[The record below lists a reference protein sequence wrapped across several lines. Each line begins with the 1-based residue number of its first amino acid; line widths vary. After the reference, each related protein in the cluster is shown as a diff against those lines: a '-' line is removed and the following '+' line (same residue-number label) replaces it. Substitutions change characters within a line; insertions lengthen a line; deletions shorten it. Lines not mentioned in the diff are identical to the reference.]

1 MTISTRLFS
10 QQMLDQFKLIEGRLQ
25 GLQTQIATG
34 SRIPQSSEQPMDA
47 VTLSARRE
55 LENNIN
61 QYQKNLRKV
70 NDRLGL
76 VDTTLEECVNLA
88 IRLKELYIASNTS
101 TTAQNER
108 LAAREEVLRI
118 KETLLSMANTTD
130 SAGDALFGGFSTE
143 QAPFREQLDGSIKY
157 FGDGGEH
164 TLSVSETIKLPTS
177 LNGANVFMEIDVQGK
192 NKSVFELLNSLANA
206 LLTSESFSQV
216 HSGGSGADLNIK
228 FNASRAQQDWSFK
241 LTGPSGSAVISGSI
255 NSESPAEIVTAIN
268 NSGTGITASVS
279 TNGVVTLTGAGAD
292 ETITISEVSIEDY
305 DTAQMEPKNYISVYA
320 PGTNTVL
327 DKISD
332 QAQSLNAQG
341 IQLDSMIN
349 GLAVSRTKV
358 GARQKVAESQESV
371 LQSRLTVVKTEIGT
385 LQDAE
390 IESLITELQTIL
402 VNRDA
407 ARQTYTTV
415 SNKSLFDFLS

>member
-10 QQMLDQFKLIEGRLQ
+10 LQMLDQFKLIEGRLQ

-130 SAGDALFGGFSTE
+130 SSGDALLGDF
-143 QAPFREQLDGSIKY
+143 QLNK
-157 FGDGGEH
+157 H
-164 TLSVSETIKLPTS
+164 HSENNL
-177 LNGANVFMEIDVQGK
+177 M
-192 NKSVFELLNSLANA
+192 
-206 LLTSESFSQV
+206 
-216 HSGGSGADLNIK
+216 
-228 FNASRAQQDWSFK
+228 
-241 LTGPSGSAVISGSI
+241 GPS
-255 NSESPAEIVTAIN
+255 N
-268 NSGTGITASVS
+268 
-279 TNGVVTLTGAGAD
+279 
-292 ETITISEVSIEDY
+292 
-305 DTAQMEPKNYISVYA
+305 
-320 PGTNTVL
+320 
-327 DKISD
+327 
-332 QAQSLNAQG
+332 
-341 IQLDSMIN
+341 
-349 GLAVSRTKV
+349 
-358 GARQKVAESQESV
+358 
-371 LQSRLTVVKTEIGT
+371 
-385 LQDAE
+385 
-390 IESLITELQTIL
+390 IL
-402 VNRDA
+402 VMAENTR
-407 ARQTYTTV
+407 
-415 SNKSLFDFLS
+415 

>member
-10 QQMLDQFKLIEGRLQ
+10 LQMLDQFKEIEGRLQ

-34 SRIPQSSEQPMDA
+34 NRIPLSSEQPMDA

-55 LENNIN
+55 LESNVS

-76 VDTTLEECVNLA
+76 VDATCEECVNLA
-88 IRLKELYIASNTS
+88 IRLKELFISSNTS
-101 TTAQNER
+101 TTTQTER
-108 LAAREEVLRI
+108 IAAREEVLRM
-118 KETLLSMANTTD
+118 KETILSLANTTD
-130 SAGDALFGGFSTE
+130 SSGDALFGGFSTE
-143 QAPFREQLDGSIKY
+143 ATPFREQLDGSVKY

-164 TLSVSETIKLPTS
+164 MLSVSETIKLPTS
-177 LNGANVFMEIDVQGK
+177 LNGSNVFMEIDVQGK
-192 NKSVFELLNSLANA
+192 NKSVFELMNSLANA
-206 LLTSESFSQV
+206 LLTTESFSQV
-216 HSGGSGADLNIK
+216 HTGGRGADVSIK
-228 FNASRAQQDWSFK
+228 FNASRAQQEWSFK
-241 LTGPSGSAVISGSI
+241 LTGPSGSAIISGSI
-255 NSESPAEIVTAIN
+255 NSESSAEIVTAIN

-292 ETITISEVSIEDY
+292 ETIAISEVSIEDY
-305 DTAQMEPKNYISVYA
+305 DIAQMEPKHYISVYA
-320 PGTNTVL
+320 PGTNTIL
-327 DKISD
+327 QKISD
-332 QAQSLNAQG
+332 QSQSLNAQG
-341 IQLDSMIN
+341 SQLDSLIN

-415 SNKSLFDFLS
+415 SNQKPF